1 MKQARN
7 GYATYHPWQAAP
19 VDRTQLLSQQR
30 MAAEAAERL
39 ACSWRRAAAAHAAA
53 VRGRGALEHAA
64 AAAGEW
70 GEPAAK
76 RSRLGGA
83 AGEAAAQGLQLLARG
98 LQLLHEAAWC
108 APNLAPADAVHT
120 PGATPLPAP
129 PRDEPSLVA
138 KLQAAGAAVLGGTHA
153 PLSWPM

>member
-1 MKQARN
+1 MQARN

-30 MAAEAAERL
+30 TAAEAAERL

-83 AGEAAAQGLQLLARG
+83 AG
-98 LQLLHEAAWC
+98 
-108 APNLAPADAVHT
+108 
-120 PGATPLPAP
+120 
-129 PRDEPSLVA
+129 
-138 KLQAAGAAVLGGTHA
+138 
-153 PLSWPM
+153 

>member
-30 MAAEAAERL
+30 TAAEAAERL

-83 AGEAAAQGLQLLARG
+83 VGEAAAQGLQLLARG
-98 LQLLHEAAWC
+98 LQLLHEAAPQVQ
-108 APNLAPADAVHT
+108 AELAQHVQAAQRLL
-120 PGATPLPAP
+120 LP
-129 PRDEPSLVA
+129 
-138 KLQAAGAAVLGGTHA
+138 AGAAPGVA
-153 PLSWPM
+153 

>member
-64 AAAGEW
+64 AAGEW

-98 LQLLHEAAWC
+98 LQLLHEAAPQVQ
-108 APNLAPADAVHT
+108 AELAQHVQAAQRLL
-120 PGATPLPAP
+120 LP
-129 PRDEPSLVA
+129 
-138 KLQAAGAAVLGGTHA
+138 AGAAPGVA
-153 PLSWPM
+153 

>member
-1 MKQARN
+1 MKQART

-30 MAAEAAERL
+30 TAAEAAERL

-76 RSRLGGA
+76 RSRLGGV
-83 AGEAAAQGLQLLARG
+83 AGEAAAQGLQLL
-98 LQLLHEAAWC
+98 HEAAPQVQ
-108 APNLAPADAVHT
+108 AELAQHVQAAQRLL
-120 PGATPLPAP
+120 LP
-129 PRDEPSLVA
+129 
-138 KLQAAGAAVLGGTHA
+138 AGAAPGVA
-153 PLSWPM
+153 